1 MSVEAL
7 VRESDATE
15 LAIHVRKGD
24 IMAAEAVE
32 AAIAMA
38 ERINGTINA
47 IAEPLFDSARQRA
60 AKVDRKKPFC
70 GVPFALKDLDMRLAG
85 VPVHQGSRVPPIM
98 AAESSPEVDKYLAAG
113 LIPIA
118 TATTPEFGL
127 RLVTETQAF
136 GATRNPWNPQR
147 TPGGS
152 SGGSAALVA
161 AGVVPV
167 AHATDGGGSIRVPA
181 ACNGL
186 VGLKPSRKE
195 KLLATDQ
202 PASWYGLTVFHAVSR
217 SVRDSAALLDITHGT
232 GAFKAN
238 GALGP
243 RGIYASAAGR
253 APGQLKLG
261 VYRESP
267 LDLEVSTETNAAL
280 DKAVALA
287 RDGGHTVEEIGLPI
301 GRAFFRDFAY
311 AVCAAM
317 AAILHDEK
325 ARTGRDVLSAVERS
339 TRTIARFGDILSD
352 SEKLSALN
360 RLNAAAETIIDATL
374 GFDGVIMPL
383 LAHPPVPVGAMDS
396 RGLDDFLEEMLDR
409 LHLARVLRIPA
420 LMNKLIDQSFWF
432 THWPAIQNV
441 TGQPA
446 IALPVHVTQDG
457 LPLGIQIVG
466 RPGGEEALLS
476 LAAQMEKQSGWLKRR
491 APFVNTAPE
500 RRVAAPVKSR

>member
-7 VRESDATE
+7 VRDSDATA
-15 LAIHVRKGD
+15 LASHIRKGD
-24 IMAAEAVE
+24 ISAAEAVD
-32 AAIAMA
+32 ATIAMA
-38 ERINGTINA
+38 ERVNGTINV
-47 IAEPLFDSARQRA
+47 IAEPLFDSARERA

-85 VPVHQGSRVPPIM
+85 VPVHQGSQMPPVV
-98 AAESSPEVDKYLAAG
+98 AETNSAEVERYLSAG

-127 RLVTETQAF
+127 RLVTESEVF
-136 GATRNPWNPQR
+136 GVTRNPWNPER

-186 VGLKPSRKE
+186 VGLKPSRGQ
-195 KLLATDQ
+195 KLLAADQ
-202 PASWYGLTVFHAVSR
+202 PASWFGLTVFHVVSR

-232 GAFKAN
+232 GALKAN

-243 RGIYASAAGR
+243 RGIYTSAAGR
-253 APGQLKLG
+253 SPGTLKLG
-261 VYRESP
+261 VYRRSP
-267 LDLEVSTETNAAL
+267 LGLEVSRETGTAL
-280 DKAVALA
+280 DTTIALA
-287 RDGGHTVEEIGLPI
+287 RDGGHSVEEIDLSI
-301 GRAFFRDFAY
+301 GRPFFRDFAH

-317 AAILHDEK
+317 AAVLQAET
-325 ARTGRDVLSAVERS
+325 ARTGKDISPLVERS
-339 TRTIARFGDILSD
+339 TRTIARFGNIMTESD
-352 SEKLSALN
+352 RLGALD
-360 RLNAAAETIIDATL
+360 RLNAAADAIVEATH
-374 GFDGVIMPL
+374 GYDGVIMPL
-383 LAHPPVPVGAMDS
+383 LAHPPVPVGSMDS
-396 RGLDDFLEEMLDR
+396 RGIDNFLEEMLDR
-409 LHLARVLRIPA
+409 LNLARLLRIPA

-432 THWPAIQNV
+432 TPWPAIQNV

-446 IALPVHVTQDG
+446 IALPVHMTADG
-457 LPLGIQIVG
+457 LPLGVQIAG
-466 RPGGEEALLS
+466 RLGGEETLLS

-491 APFVNTAPE
+491 APV
-500 RRVAAPVKSR
+500 PVGNA